1 MGYLEVH
8 VTVPDQDADR
18 LATTLVHERLAACAQ
33 VLHGLRSIYVWEGD
47 IESAAEALLLLKTRD
62 DLFDTLVAR
71 VTELHPYDV
80 PEVVA
85 VPITRLSP
93 AYAGWLAQTLDPPPA
108 ADPVTPPC
116 P

>member
-18 LATTLVHERLAACAQ
+18 LATTLVEERLVACAQ
-33 VLHGLRSIYVWEGD
+33 VLHGLRSIYVWEGE

-62 DLFDTLVAR
+62 DLFETLVAR

-80 PEVVA
+80 PEVIA

-93 AYAGWLAQTLDPPPA
+93 AYAGWLAQTLGPPLA

>member
-18 LATTLVHERLAACAQ
+18 IANTLVNERLAACAQ

-62 DLFDTLVAR
+62 DLFDTLAAR

-80 PEVVA
+80 PEVIA
-85 VPITRLSP
+85 VPITRRSP
-93 AYAGWLAQTLDPPPA
+93 AYAGWLAQTLGPPLA